1 MEEAQNR
8 ITAKAREL
16 RAEALKLLA
25 CLAQPNVQWEIAR
38 HGMFASWIAGG
49 IAIALGAGYVASSGS
64 YWPAAKWAAIGVYVA
79 WMAAGSILL
88 ILGWVLSGFAEE
100 DMPKEP
106 WAALIWSGIRGLV
119 TWAAFWLL
127 ADSAGELCWG
137 WSSAAPLSWPVRL
150 SAGLLTFLVCLGLGV
165 ALTLLLDIWLAEVR
179 QGRRSALGG
188 EPSDHPSAAGGAG
201 WLAPQD

>member
-1 MEEAQNR
+1 PRENRRSSKRIASPIHTAVQFVLVTRRVGFLACNRGTQTRGHHRHMAEVRTMEEAQNR

-25 CLAQPNVQWEIAR
+25 CLGQPNVQWEIAR

-64 YWPAAKWAAIGVYVA
+64 YWPAAKWAAIGVYAA

-106 WAALIWSGIRGLV
+106 WAA
-119 TWAAFWLL
+119 
-127 ADSAGELCWG
+127 
-137 WSSAAPLSWPVRL
+137 
-150 SAGLLTFLVCLGLGV
+150 
-165 ALTLLLDIWLAEVR
+165 
-179 QGRRSALGG
+179 
-188 EPSDHPSAAGGAG
+188 
-201 WLAPQD
+201 